1 MIYLYIVKSLKEIAS
16 GLFIVAILIGCL
28 ALSPLLDIQKTKLAQ
43 IPSFENHIF
52 QYAVMPLQVVQSW
65 ILEQQLESKDPAV
78 QQTLKN
84 LNDKLNLKKDK
95 VLENFKFDLFG
106 AVAYYLIDQP
116 NKEFSFVF
124 LPGSGLAK
132 GWNSNRHYTI
142 DEGVF
147 YFTEILQP
155 KEQSYFVESIKGLK
169 FKTIELNARTQKFE
183 LRGHT
188 YKLHWERHAF
198 ELELSANKKS
208 KFTRLMPNGFHVSC
222 PIALRNMPHAFFFLE
237 NIKDCSINYYGAKLN
252 DKQALEFEFEVL
264 LSFDNDL
271 KIKQF
276 LNEAQKAYPNWD
288 WHQNFVKVNEAI
300 YAIKRE
306 NKKQLFICSSPK
318 NFIKNGQIK
327 KQNSIAPIIFSG
339 DPTLLTKFENAG
351 WAAAVLELFPIY
363 RGLSDFTSR
372 TALVS
377 TKNQSIR
384 WELKQ
389 DYFAAGEFLKLL
401 GSSIE

>member
-155 KEQSYFVESIKGLK
+155 KEQSYC
-169 FKTIELNARTQKFE
+169 
-183 LRGHT
+183 HD
-188 YKLHWERHAF
+188 
-198 ELELSANKKS
+198 
-208 KFTRLMPNGFHVSC
+208 RLFAVQLFCETVKVSC
-222 PIALRNMPHAFFFLE
+222 PI
-237 NIKDCSINYYGAKLN
+237 
-252 DKQALEFEFEVL
+252 Q
-264 LSFDNDL
+264 
-271 KIKQF
+271 
-276 LNEAQKAYPNWD
+276 
-288 WHQNFVKVNEAI
+288 
-300 YAIKRE
+300 
-306 NKKQLFICSSPK
+306 
-318 NFIKNGQIK
+318 
-327 KQNSIAPIIFSG
+327 
-339 DPTLLTKFENAG
+339 
-351 WAAAVLELFPIY
+351 
-363 RGLSDFTSR
+363 
-372 TALVS
+372 
-377 TKNQSIR
+377 
-384 WELKQ
+384 
-389 DYFAAGEFLKLL
+389 
-401 GSSIE
+401 